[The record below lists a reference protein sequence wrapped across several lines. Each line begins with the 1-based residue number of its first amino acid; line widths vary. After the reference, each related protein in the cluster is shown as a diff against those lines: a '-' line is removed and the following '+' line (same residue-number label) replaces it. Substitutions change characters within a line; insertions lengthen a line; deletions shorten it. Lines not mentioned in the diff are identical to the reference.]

1 MDPSD
6 RGPSPPRFE
15 DDLAYLVLFSEALLD
30 VVPEGVAVL
39 DERLRVRAANGPFA
53 RAFGQPGTD
62 LAGRPLLQ
70 AKVPERGGRPLG
82 DLLRELAAGV
92 GEALEARVDAPG
104 EWGGRRWAVRA
115 TGWDAQDPRFR
126 RVLLCARPEAGAEA
140 DAGWAP
146 GAPGE
151 DVRDHLFA
159 LTTRQEALLRT
170 LPLGI
175 CFVDPALRVRAVSR
189 RLEEIFGRRFRPD
202 APGDTHLFAVFP
214 ELRDSDFLERLQKC
228 RDSADSIRGTLTVT
242 RADGAPL
249 DIEVEV
255 QPVAGRTP
263 DAAALL
269 LLFHEVRGMF
279 PFSTPKPE
287 TPTAVPAGPAAILAP
302 ENLARWMMPPN
313 RRVLVVEKDGWSRM
327 VLADSVR
334 EAGEGDVTLADS
346 SVEALGRHDP
356 SSFGIVL
363 VGIDSDPGDAANL
376 CRRLATDSPR
386 VPVLL
391 VTQRSPMEIGEPFA
405 DLPVLGL
412 LSRPTSGEVASVL
425 RGLFREAPARGPEPS
440 PPLRED
446 RREPEQRTYDV
457 IVLGASEADV
467 PVLRLLYRVQ
477 RVRVRMVFDPD
488 PNAFGLSLAQNLGIP
503 AISGQLRL
511 ELPAPPDAVVVA
523 RAELEQ
529 HLAALDLGAVTRV
542 TRDEIELFL
551 VDPDSFIAAD
561 RPRPTG
567 PTPAPPSAPTR
578 ETPPQE
584 QRPAG
589 PPSLGAQ
596 AAVELPERTA
606 GEPAAVAA
614 PAPVLA
620 PAPGEAPRA
629 TPETPRPEHQIARDV
644 DSLLGALDLLLDFD
658 RFADRVLEM
667 ALALT
672 GGSAGSLMV
681 LREDRRELRIA
692 ASRGLS
698 DLVAQKARQ
707 RVGAGVAGRVAENG
721 EPLLLTGAIR
731 DESLGREWDRPDIR
745 SSICVP
751 VVSEER
757 VIGVI
762 CMNSDAEQE
771 PFGREELR
779 KVTELGRQVGPA
791 LDRSLLLRR
800 MRGRSFELAVRAEM
814 ETIATS
820 GDDVLSRLQRIA
832 GRLVDML
839 TLDTCSI
846 YLSSAKR
853 TDLVMRVSVGVSAQ
867 TTDAVSVPIGTGVV
881 GWVAKNLRPI
891 VLKSTFDD
899 HEAGVVMAALPV
911 RHHTDLVG
919 VLLVESTSDVCF
931 DEERLEILVS
941 VAAVIGR
948 EVGGLRAHEDS
959 ERRLTMLSALSELG
973 VAFGAVPEREGLA
986 RLLAFTACTVL
997 ESDVSSV
1004 RLIAPGCS
1012 PASREA
1018 AHFELLSAHG
1028 ASLPGG
1034 GDPLSDLEERIARE
1048 TVASRLP
1055 CRDTDL
1061 GREWVQPLLERANVS
1076 AALGLPLGSGDDV
1089 FGVLV
1094 VYRVAD
1100 AQGTSAAFRDE
1111 EVEVAT
1117 RLAGY
1122 AAASAQRFAADVPG
1136 SDRPSF
1142 PGDLR

>member
-1 MDPSD
+1 MDSSD
-6 RGPSPPRFE
+6 RSPAPPRFE

-39 DERLRVRAANGPFA
+39 DDRLRVRAANGPFA

-62 LAGRPLLQ
+62 LEGRALFQ
-70 AKVPERGGRPLG
+70 AKVPEREGRSLG
-82 DLLRELAAGV
+82 DLLRELASGQ
-92 GEALEARVDAPG
+92 GEGLETRVDAPG
-104 EWGGRRWAVRA
+104 EWGGRRWSVRA
-115 TGWDAQDPRFR
+115 TGWDAQDERFR
-126 RVLLCARPEAGAEA
+126 RVLLCVRPEAGPEA
-140 DAGWAP
+140 SAGVQAR
-146 GAPGE
+146 PGE
-151 DVRDHLFA
+151 EVLDRLFA
-159 LTTRQEALLRT
+159 LTTRQEALLRS

-202 APGDTHLFAVFP
+202 APGDAHLFAVFP
-214 ELRDSDFLERLQKC
+214 ELRDADLLERLQKC

-249 DIEVEV
+249 EIEVEV

-287 TPTAVPAGPAAILAP
+287 TPTVIPAGPSAILAP

-327 VLADSVR
+327 VLADAVR

-346 SVEALGRHDP
+346 SIEALGRHDP
-356 SSFGIVL
+356 NGFGLVL
-363 VGIDSDPGDAANL
+363 VGIDTDPADAASL
-376 CRRLATDSPR
+376 CRRLATESPR
-386 VPVLL
+386 VAVLL
-391 VTQRSPMEIGEPFA
+391 ITQRSPMEIGEPFA
-405 DLPVLGL
+405 DLPALGV
-412 LSRPTSGEVASVL
+412 LSRPSSTDVALVL
-425 RGLFREAPARGPEPS
+425 RGLFREVPGAMEPPAPM
-440 PPLRED
+440 RE
-446 RREPEQRTYDV
+446 RHEPEQRTYDV
-457 IVLGASEADV
+457 IVLGAGEADV

-503 AISGQLRL
+503 ALSGELRL
-511 ELPAPPDAVVVA
+511 ELPTPPDAVVIA
-523 RAELEQ
+523 RPGLES
-529 HLAALDLGAVTRV
+529 HLAALNLGAVTRV

-561 RPRPTG
+561 RPRP
-567 PTPAPPSAPTR
+567 PAPLPAPAPQR
-578 ETPPQE
+578 ELPREEP
-584 QRPAG
+584 RPDR
-589 PPSLGAQ
+589 PTSLGAE
-596 AAVELPERTA
+596 VLTELPER
-606 GEPAAVAA
+606 VAA
-614 PAPVLA
+614 EPAPV
-620 PAPGEAPRA
+620 PASGPA
-629 TPETPRPEHQIARDV
+629 RPEHEIARDV
-644 DSLLGALDLLLDFD
+644 DALLGALDLLLDFD

-707 RVGAGVAGRVAENG
+707 RVGAGVAGRVAESG

-820 GDDVLSRLQRIA
+820 GDDVLSRLQRIT
-832 GRLVDML
+832 GRLADML

-846 YLSSAKR
+846 YLASSKR

-891 VLKSTFDD
+891 VLKSSLDD
-899 HEAGVVMAALPV
+899 HETGVVVAAFPV

-919 VLLVESTSDVCF
+919 VLAVESTSDVCF
-931 DEERLEILVS
+931 DEERLEILAS

-948 EVGGLRAHEDS
+948 EVGGQRAHEDS

-1004 RLIAPGCS
+1004 RLLAPGRS
-1012 PASREA
+1012 PSSREP

-1028 ASLPGG
+1028 ASLPGS
-1034 GDPLSDLEERIARE
+1034 GDPLSDLEERLTRE
-1048 TVASRLP
+1048 TVVTRQP

-1061 GREWVQPLLERANVS
+1061 AGDWVQPHLERANVS
-1076 AALGLPLGSGDDV
+1076 AALGLPLAQGDDL

-1117 RLAGY
+1117 RLSGY
-1122 AAASAQRFAADVPG
+1122 AAASAQRFAPEVPG
-1136 SDRPSF
+1136 PDRPFFS
-1142 PGDLR
+1142 GDPR